1 LIKTRK
7 GDVRKLKIA
16 SRLRKETT
24 MTREWI
30 AKRLSAGVWR
40 HLANRLRAMEK
51 KKVYNVQD

>member
-1 LIKTRK
+1 
-7 GDVRKLKIA
+7 VRKLKIA